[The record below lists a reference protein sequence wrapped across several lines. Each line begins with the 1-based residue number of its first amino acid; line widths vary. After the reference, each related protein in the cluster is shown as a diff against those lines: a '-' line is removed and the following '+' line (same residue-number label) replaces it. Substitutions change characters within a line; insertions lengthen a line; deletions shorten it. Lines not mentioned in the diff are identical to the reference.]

1 MNEEIGIAKNKFE
14 DNTSV
19 FSWRYDNAKD
29 ITKKIRKAYRAS
41 KKITGFKLIKY
52 ENKKKSYFWNKK
64 SWYYIEYQKYK
75 LQIK

>member
-41 KKITGFKLIKY
+41 KKITGFKTIKY
-52 ENKKKSYFWNKK
+52 DNKKAVCFWTEN
-64 SWYYIEYQKYK
+64 SVYYIKYQKYRLK
-75 LQIK
+75 IV